1 MAEEASSLRVLTL
14 NLNVHLPSGEASDA
28 VVRAAVADERPD
40 LICFQEALWWG
51 DDETSALHQAEPIL
65 AGLGYHHVHQFEVQ
79 GTVDSNPAGLTYG
92 TVIASRWPIVRSDT
106 VALPSTARGEGFP
119 RAIQAAEIEVP
130 APVGRLL
137 LVNPKPHYEPHME
150 LEREMEAVA
159 LADYV
164 CVAFCTIPIVAPP
177 SLLRERSHRSHLRA
191 LRSQRHADPDGFPP
205 IVASDFDA
213 TTDSSSMRFL
223 TGLQSLAGRSV
234 HFVDA
239 WRAAGNTG
247 PGYTHSKQQQ
257 LSS

>member
-1 MAEEASSLRVLTL
+1 MSSLRVLTL

-106 VALPSTARGEGFP
+106 AALPSTARGEGFP

-164 CVAFCTIPIVAPP
+164 CVACSAPP
-177 SLLRERSHRSHLRA
+177 SWYRHMFSPRAQPAARRPGCFPAHRGERFRRDDRLLVHAIPHRS
-191 LRSQRHADPDGFPP
+191 P
-205 IVASDFDA
+205 VAGWPFCPLC
-213 TTDSSSMRFL
+213 RC
-223 TGLQSLAGRSV
+223 LAGGWQ
-234 HFVDA
+234 H
-239 WRAAGNTG
+239 RARLHA
-247 PGYTHSKQQQ
+247 Q
-257 LSS
+257 